1 MAATQGPIQAKAF
14 GEKVGAAAW
23 STRPSWY
30 IVSEKDRMIQPELER
45 AMAKAIGAK
54 VTSLPTSHVPQQSRP
69 ADVAK
74 VILDAV
80 QATSK

>member
-14 GEKVGAAAW
+14 DDKPAAAAW
-23 STRPSWY
+23 ASRPSWY
-30 IVSEKDRMIQPELER
+30 IVSKNDRMIQPDLER
-45 AMAKAIGAK
+45 AMAKKIGAK
-54 VTSLPTSHVPQQSRP
+54 TTELPTSHVPQQSRP

-80 QATSK
+80 AATR